1 MRALR
6 LAAVGFL
13 SLMAYFFLAQ
23 RPFAMTVLAKATG
36 NGNAC
41 PWNKLLASPWDNER
55 LSELRKQARAQIKPM
70 GEDFTMGIRRFDT
83 KSRPFWLR
91 DGGKAMSAETL
102 LEFVLAEQAWLSEI
116 APDYTVKPG
125 EVVLDVGSHVGTF
138 GDDALRRGASKVIM
152 IEPDPVNVECIRR
165 NFAKEIAEGKVVL
178 VPEGAWDSEST
189 LEFSIG
195 VANSGTGSFVVKEI
209 SGKAISARVR
219 PIDSMLRELGVT
231 KLDFVKMDI
240 EGAER
245 HALAG
250 AKETLAKFKPRLM
263 LDAYHLTDDDVVL
276 PKLITS
282 VNPDYR
288 QFCAVCAPSR
298 HVDQRIAPYA
308 IFFH

>member
-6 LAAVGFL
+6 LAGVGLL
-13 SLMAYFFLAQ
+13 SLIAYFFLAQ
-23 RPFAMTVLAKATG
+23 RPYAMTVLAKATG
-36 NGNAC
+36 NGNGC

-55 LSELRKQARAQIKPM
+55 LGKLRAEARAQIKPLA
-70 GEDFTMGIRRFDT
+70 EDFTVGIRQFST
-83 KSRPFWLR
+83 SGRPFWLR
-91 DGGKAMSAETL
+91 DGGKDMSAERL

-116 APDYTVKPG
+116 AQEYTVKPG
-125 EVVLDVGSHVGTF
+125 DVVMDVGAHVGTF

-152 IEPDPVNVECIRR
+152 IEPDPMNVECIRR
-165 NFAKEIAEGKVVL
+165 NFAKELAEGKVVL
-178 VPEGAWDSEST
+178 LAEGAWDTEST
-189 LEFSIG
+189 LEFNTG

-209 SGKAISARVR
+209 SGKTIAVRVR
-219 PIDSMLRELGVT
+219 PIDAMLRDAGVT

-250 AKETLAKFKPRLM
+250 ARQTLAKFKPRLM
-263 LDAYHLTDDDVVL
+263 LDAYHLTDDDEVL

-282 VNPDYR
+282 IHPQYQ
-288 QFCAVCAPSR
+288 QFCAVCAQSR

>member
-6 LAAVGFL
+6 LAGVGLL
-13 SLMAYFFLAQ
+13 SLIAYFFLAQ

-36 NGNAC
+36 NGNGC

-55 LSELRKQARAQIKPM
+55 LGKLREQARQQIKPLA
-70 GEDFTMGIRRFDT
+70 EDFTLGIRQYAT

-91 DGGKAMSAETL
+91 DGGKDMSAERL

-116 APDYTVKPG
+116 APDYTVKQG
-125 EVVLDVGSHVGTF
+125 DVVLDVGSHVGTF

-165 NFAKEIAEGKVVL
+165 NFAKEIAEGRVVL
-178 VPEGAWDSEST
+178 VAEGAWDAEST
-189 LEFSIG
+189 LEFSTG
-195 VANSGTGSFVVKEI
+195 VANSGTGSFVVKEV
-209 SGKAISARVR
+209 SGKTISVRVR
-219 PIDSMLRELGVT
+219 PIDAMLREVGVT

-250 AKETLAKFKPRLM
+250 AKETLAKFRPRLM

-282 VNPDYR
+282 INPAYE

-298 HVDQRIAPYA
+298 HVDERIAPYA